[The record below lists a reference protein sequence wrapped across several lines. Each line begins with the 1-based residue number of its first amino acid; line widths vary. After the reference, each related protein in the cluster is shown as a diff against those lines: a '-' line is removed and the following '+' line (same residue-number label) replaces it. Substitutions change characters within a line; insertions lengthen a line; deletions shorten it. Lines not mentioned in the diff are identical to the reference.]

1 MTQRCPG
8 IVCRRDAADR
18 CPHATMTQPVRDT
31 PRMRPVRAMTLIEVI
46 AVVTIIGILSAVVLM
61 RVGGGSFGRPSVK
74 AFSRQ
79 LSVDL
84 RYTRSMAITQK
95 VNHYL
100 GFDSAGYTIF
110 RRDSPDV
117 VVNPRH
123 PLPNG
128 VGGSISA
135 WNFEFEPSGAALAGY
150 WANLSSSGVTY
161 RVEVILVTGT
171 TTVRKL

>member
-1 MTQRCPG
+1 
-8 IVCRRDAADR
+8 
-18 CPHATMTQPVRDT
+18 
-31 PRMRPVRAMTLIEVI
+31 MRFVRAMTLIELI
-46 AVVTIIGILSAVVLM
+46 AVVAIIGILSAVVLM
-61 RVGGGSFGRPSVK
+61 RVGDGSFGRPSVN
-74 AFSRQ
+74 AFTRQ

-100 GFDSAGYTIF
+100 GFDSSGYTIF

-117 VVNPRH
+117 VVHPRQ
-123 PLPNG
+123 PLPKG

>member
-1 MTQRCPG
+1 MQPCPG
-8 IVCRRDAADR
+8 TVCQRNAADR

-31 PRMRPVRAMTLIEVI
+31 PRMRFVPAMTLIEVI

-61 RVGGGSFGRPSVK
+61 RVGDGSFGRPSVD

-100 GFDSAGYTIF
+100 GFDANGYTIF

-117 VVNPRH
+117 AVNPRQ
-123 PLPNG
+123 PLPKG
-128 VGGSISA
+128 VEGSISA